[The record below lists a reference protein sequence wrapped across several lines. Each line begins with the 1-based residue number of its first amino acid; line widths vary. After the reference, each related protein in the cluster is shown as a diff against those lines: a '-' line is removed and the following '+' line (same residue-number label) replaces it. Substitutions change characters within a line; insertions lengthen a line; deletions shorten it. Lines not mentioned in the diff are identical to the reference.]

1 MSKHPD
7 YTFAHTGLNVSEPKK
22 AAEWYVENLSM
33 KITRS
38 SPPKA
43 YFLADPTGRVIL
55 EIYGNRDEVTLPFRE
70 IRPMTFHLAFLV
82 DNVKAEMERLLTKGC
97 TVSDEY
103 KETASGDKMVILRD
117 PFDLHIQLIYRSNP
131 MF

>member
-1 MSKHPD
+1 MNKHPD
-7 YTFAHTGLNVSEPKK
+7 YTFAHAGLNVASPKK
-22 AAEWYVENLSM
+22 AAEWYEQHLSM
-33 KITRS
+33 RIVRS

-55 EIYGNRDEVTLPFRE
+55 EIYENREEVTLPFRE

-82 DNVKAEMERLLTKGC
+82 ENVRKEMERLISAGC

-103 KETASGDKMVILRD
+103 KETPAGDTMVILRD
-117 PFDLHIQLIYRSNP
+117 PFDLHIQLIRRSQP